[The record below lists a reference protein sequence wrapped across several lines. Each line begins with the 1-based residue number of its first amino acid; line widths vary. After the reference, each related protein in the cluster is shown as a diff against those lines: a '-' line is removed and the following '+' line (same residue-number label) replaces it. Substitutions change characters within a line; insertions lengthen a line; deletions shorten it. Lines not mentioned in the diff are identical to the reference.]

1 MTLFQDPDA
10 VPRTAASRLADVLDA
25 FGAVG
30 DRAAGNAAGTARR
43 KAAAAAS
50 IARAIGRSDDDAN
63 ALYFAGLLHAVGA
76 IGNLGLR
83 RGNTLAERAATMAR
97 WDFPADGAR
106 FCNGIAALPSQVADL
121 VRWQAEAWDGTG
133 FPDQLRWHG
142 IPVDAQLLQLADI
155 VARASDPDE
164 ALVAVGGLAGRG
176 IGPEH
181 ANAFV
186 RWFHV
191 TGGEVEPAAMP
202 LDALRADATPVGP
215 LVDLLADRIDAHNAT
230 EGRRLRV
237 TRVADAVAERIGLAV
252 AERDALALA
261 TRTFAAGELG
271 HATAE
276 DEMFDPLARLG
287 IAERAENAAAAA
299 DLFAGNE
306 TFARAAEIVRA
317 RAAWF
322 DGTGT
327 PALLHDA
334 IPKGTQILA
343 AAVAYDALES
353 VHRTQI
359 REDRTAPADRLD
371 TAAGTQFDPAVARA
385 LLDVTKAHA

>member
-30 DRAAGNAAGTARR
+30 DRAAGNAPGTARR

-50 IARAIGRSDDDAN
+50 IARATGRGADDAN

-83 RGNTLAERAATMAR
+83 RGNTFSDRTATMAR

-106 FCNGIAALPSQVADL
+106 VCAGIAALPPQVADL

-142 IPVDAQLLQLADI
+142 IPTDAQLLQLADV

-164 ALVAVGGLAGRG
+164 ALVTVANLAGRG
-176 IGPEH
+176 IGPDH

-186 RWFHV
+186 RWFHL
-191 TGGEVEPAAMP
+191 TGGEPEPVEMP
-202 LDALRADATPVGP
+202 LDALRAEATPPAP
-215 LVDLLADRIDAHNAT
+215 LLDLLADRIDAHNAG

-237 TRVADAVAERIGLAV
+237 TRLADAVAERIALPV
-252 AERDALALA
+252 AERDALGLA
-261 TRTFAAGELG
+261 ARTFAAGELG
-271 HATAE
+271 HANAE
-276 DEMFDPLARLG
+276 DERFDPLARLG
-287 IAERAENAAAAA
+287 IAARAENAAAAA
-299 DLFAGNE
+299 ALFDGNQ
-306 TFARAAEIVRA
+306 TFARAAEILRA
-317 RAAWF
+317 RAAWY
-322 DGTGT
+322 DGTGQ
-327 PALLHDA
+327 PALVHDA
-334 IPKGTQILA
+334 IPKGAQVLA
-343 AAVAYDALES
+343 AAIAYDALES

-359 REDRTAPADRLD
+359 REVRTAPADRLD
-371 TAAGTQFDPAVARA
+371 TAAGTQFDPAVTRA
-385 LLDVTKAHA
+385 LLAVAKARV

>member
-30 DRAAGNAAGTARR
+30 DRAAGNAPGTARR
-43 KAAAAAS
+43 KAAAAVS
-50 IARAIGRSDDDAN
+50 IARATGRTEDDAN

-83 RGNTLAERAATMAR
+83 RGNAFSDRTATMAR

-106 FCNGIAALPSQVADL
+106 VCAGIAALPSPVADL

-142 IPVDAQLLQLADI
+142 IPAAAQLLQLADI
-155 VARASDPDE
+155 VARTTEPDE
-164 ALVAVGGLAGRG
+164 ALVIVGGLAGRG
-176 IGPEH
+176 IGPDH

-186 RWFHV
+186 RWFHL
-191 TGGEVEPAAMP
+191 TGGEVEPVAVP
-202 LDALRADATPVGP
+202 LDALRADATPPAP
-215 LVDLLADRIDAHNAT
+215 LVDLLADRIDAHNAA
-230 EGRRLRV
+230 EGRRLRI
-237 TRVADAVAERIGLAV
+237 TRVADAIAERIGLAV

-276 DEMFDPLARLG
+276 HEMFDPLARLG

-299 DLFAGNE
+299 DLFDGNE
-306 TFARAAEIVRA
+306 TFARAAEILRA

-322 DGTGT
+322 DGTGE
-327 PALLHDA
+327 PSLLHDA
-334 IPKGTQILA
+334 IPKGAQILA
-343 AAVAYDALES
+343 AAIAYDALES
-353 VHRTQI
+353 HHRTQI